1 VILST
6 AKFSL
11 QIAFWGH
18 LFIGVARLAGFRLPR
33 STWRP
38 LGSKTLMEYFNR
50 FHYYFKEL
58 LVDFFFVPTFFK
70 MFRGHPRL
78 APVLCHLHGGRG
90 GQCDLALPARYRPHR
105 DDGTWRGV
113 LASFESYAFY
123 CLVLATGLGLSQV
136 RMNMGFKPSLSLAG
150 RLRSFLFVWS
160 FVVCLHVFSDGSRS
174 HTHWRATRLCR

>member
-1 VILST
+1 MTSFV
-6 AKFSL
+6 
-11 QIAFWGH
+11 
-18 LFIGVARLAGFRLPR
+18 
-33 STWRP
+33 
-38 LGSKTLMEYFNR
+38 
-50 FHYYFKEL
+50 
-58 LVDFFFVPTFFK
+58 VDFFFVPTFFK

-78 APVLCHLHGGRG
+78 RLFFATFMAAGVGNAIWHFLRDI
-90 GQCDLALPARYRPHR
+90 DLIVTMGL
-105 DDGTWRGV
+105 GGV

-174 HTHWRATRLCR
+174 HTLGERLAFVGSLFGVS